1 MADASADGAD
11 KKPIESAHYAWA
23 EEMKKRGEELSRLGV
38 DSTPKAIEETEAAS
52 AELGK
57 VGSAWNA
64 GGTW

>member
-1 MADASADGAD
+1 MADASAEGAD

-38 DSTPKAIEETEAAS
+38 DSTPKAIEAS
-52 AELGK
+52 ADAPSDLGK
-57 VGSAWNA
+57 VGSAWNT